1 MSASR
6 RISSARLKARQII
19 QELRILS
26 PDEISIEEIAWVRGA
41 LVREGP
47 LVGAEGRLVRGANRG
62 VILVCR
68 DVPEPGKKRLIA
80 AHELGHFELH
90 RGKDPAA
97 LCVEEDFYHWYRRAP
112 EEFEATDFA
121 AELLMP
127 EALFKPRSEGLSPSF
142 QHIESLAEDFQ
153 TSLTATAVRYVQ
165 SSDYRCA
172 LVVSSR
178 GKVKWMVPSDDF
190 RYWID
195 PGAPLDQNT
204 YAWDYF
210 NGKKVPPGMQTVLAS
225 AWIKGER
232 FDSTTTIKEECRAL
246 PRYDTTLSLLWIER
260 DIEGDE
266 EEDDEDPGVDLDHFT
281 PHGKRWRW

>member
-26 PDEISIEEIAWVRGA
+26 PDEIYIEDIAWIRGA

-47 LVGAEGRLVRGANRG
+47 LVGAEGRLVCGANRG

-172 LVVSSR
+172 LVVSAR
-178 GKVKWMVPSDDF
+178 GKIKWMVRSDDF
-190 RYWID
+190 RYWIQ
-195 PGAPLDQNT
+195 PGTPLDKDT
-204 YAWDYF
+204 YAADF
-210 NGKKVPPGMQTVLAS
+210 FSKKGVPSGMQTVLAS
-225 AWIKGER
+225 AWLKDNR
-232 FDSTTTIKEECRAL
+232 FDSTMTIKEECRRL
-246 PRYDTTLSLLWIER
+246 QRYGTTLSLLWIEQ
-260 DIEGDE
+260 DI
-266 EEDDEDPGVDLDHFT
+266 EDDEEDEEDSGLDLDHFT
-281 PHGKRWRW
+281 PDGKRWRW